1 MIDLIGVTAMGLM
14 WGWLIVL
21 IWGRPSA
28 TRPYLNVLVILS
40 VTILF
45 AILIAFLTDPR
56 LVINFLIAAVVTAV
70 IHFSWLKSV
79 ISNRSSVN
87 S

>member
-14 WGWLIVL
+14 WGWLMVL

-28 TRPYLNVLVILS
+28 KRPYLNVLAILS

-45 AILIAFLTDPR
+45 ATLITLMTNPR
-56 LVINFLIAAVVTAV
+56 LVINFLIAAVAAAV
-70 IHFSWLKSV
+70 IYFSWL
-79 ISNRSSVN
+79 RSIIGYR
-87 S
+87 